1 MNRMKKTL
9 LLAATGAVLLFST
22 CKTDIDL
29 LDDWKETTVVYGLLD
44 QSQPKQY
51 IRIQKAFLGEG
62 NALSMAQVYDSI
74 NYINQLTVV
83 LQEYSGSTLTNTFS
97 LQPDTIGNK
106 ETGVFAAPNMVLY
119 STSSPLNASRTY
131 KLIVTNSQTGN
142 VVTSETPLV
151 GNFTISSPPGSA
163 VNITKINPTYKI
175 TIAWNGAVYGR
186 IYQPAM
192 RFYYD
197 ETDVN
202 NVTVT
207 RMLEWPL
214 GTVKSAHT
222 DGSDD
227 LEVAIDPTDFYRFLK
242 NNISVDP
249 NVVSREADHADFVVY
264 AGGDD
269 LSTYMDVNA
278 PSTSIVQERPIFTNI
293 VDGDQ
298 PGVGLFSARYRVLRG
313 PYSLSPNT
321 FDTLAFSN
329 NTCALKFKDRNG
341 NIGFCQ

>member
-1 MNRMKKTL
+1 MNRMKKPL
-9 LLAATGAVLLFST
+9 LLAACSAVLLFST

-29 LDDWKETTVVYGLLD
+29 LDDWKETTIIYGLLD

-62 NALSMAQVYDSI
+62 NALTMAQVYDSI
-74 NYINQLTVV
+74 SYINQLNVKIE
-83 LQEYSGSTLTNTFS
+83 EYNGSTLTNTFN

-119 STSSPLNASRTY
+119 STTSPLNVSRTY

-142 VVTSETPLV
+142 VVTSETQLV

-163 VNITKINPTYKI
+163 VNITKINPTYKL

-197 ETDVN
+197 ETDLN
-202 NVTVT
+202 NVTTT

-227 LEVAIDPTDFYRFLK
+227 LEVSFDPADFYRFVK
-242 NNISVDP
+242 NNIPVNA
-249 NVVSREADHADFVVY
+249 NVLSREADHVDFVVY

-293 VDGDQ
+293 EN
-298 PGVGLFSARYRVLRG
+298 GVGLFSARYRVIRG
-313 PYSLSPNT
+313 NYSLSPNT
-321 FDTLAFSN
+321 FDTLAYSN
-329 NTCALKFKDRNG
+329 NTCNLKFKDRNG

>member
-1 MNRMKKTL
+1 MKKSL
-9 LLAATGAVLLFST
+9 LFAAVSAVLLFTT

-29 LDDWKETTVVYGLLD
+29 LDDWKETTIVYGLLD

-51 IRIQKAFLGEG
+51 IRIQKAYLGEG
-62 NALSMAQVYDSI
+62 NALTMAQVYDSI
-74 NYINQLTVV
+74 NYINQLDVKIEQWNGSV
-83 LQEYSGSTLTNTFS
+83 LVNTFN

-119 STSSPLNASRTY
+119 STSAVINNTSHTY
-131 KLIVTNSQTGN
+131 KLVVNNTATGN
-142 VVTSETPLV
+142 TVTSETQLI
-151 GNFTISSPPGSA
+151 GNFSISSPPGSA

-197 ETDVN
+197 EVDVN
-202 NVTVT
+202 NVTTT

-227 LEVAIDPTDFYRFLK
+227 LEVSFDPNDFYRFLK
-242 NNISVDP
+242 NNMPTASNIQFRD
-249 NVVSREADHADFVVY
+249 ADHVDFVVY

-278 PSTSIVQERPIFTNI
+278 PSTSVVQERPIFTNI
-293 VDGDQ
+293 EN
-298 PGVGLFSARYRVLRG
+298 GVGLFSSRFRVVRAN
-313 PYSLSPNT
+313 YSLSPNT
-321 FDTLAFSN
+321 LDTLAYGN
-329 NTCALKFKDRNG
+329 NSCQLKFKDRNG